1 MYATPPMVSS
11 AEVTSRILTAI
22 HKNSKRLSHRRGTE
36 FKEIGL
42 FVNQNLLSLRSQ
54 CLRGGRTGRIHVF
67 CVRHKRPILPN
78 VLCASPLRRRSCK
91 TRERGKPSLASRPL
105 PFQ

>member
-1 MYATPPMVSS
+1 MVSS

-42 FVNQNLLSLRSQ
+42 FVNQNYLCDLSVSEVDAREGFMFSVFVTKDRFCRTCFAPALSGDAAVRPENAASQ
-54 CLRGGRTGRIHVF
+54 VWQAGRCPSNSPSRI
-67 CVRHKRPILPN
+67 
-78 VLCASPLRRRSCK
+78 S
-91 TRERGKPSLASRPL
+91 
-105 PFQ
+105 